1 MKEHVNIPMYRAQ
14 NGWTAE
20 GWRNIT
26 NKFNDMFPTTHFTKQ
41 QVQEK
46 EKELKGSYKIIKEAR
61 KSGVG
66 WNDSLGMIIAEPKGW
81 EKLIKDNHKVAK
93 FRKKPFPLYNNL
105 ELLYEGSIAIGDL
118 NFTSTEPPNM
128 TTRPPIERSHSE
140 QSTHNTAA
148 GSDSVGINFG
158 TNPFSEIEGPE
169 VQSAPPYLNLEEQQ
183 SATKLGEFIDLRKI
197 QMEKNQEKLDEK
209 KKKEDDYSVEK
220 YIVVVNSIED
230 LTIEQKADANEL
242 FQSEMNRQIFMMAK
256 NPVVRLVWLKK
267 KIHRYV
273 QIQASLRTILL
284 CAKLPMQLCCNFGVI
299 ISIGAVILEP

>member
-1 MKEHVNIPMYRAQ
+1 MSTSQGTRTAWSYTYEKGLVDVMKEHVNIPMYRAQ
-14 NGWTAE
+14 NSWTAE

-61 KSGVG
+61 KS
-66 WNDSLGMIIAEPKGW
+66 EPKGW
-81 EKLIKDNHKVAK
+81 KKLIKDNHKVPK
-93 FRKKPFPLYNNL
+93 FRKKPFLLYNNL
-105 ELLYEGSIAIGDL
+105 DYCMKSIQNCHEFLYKCALYFIQLMSL
-118 NFTSTEPPNM
+118 K
-128 TTRPPIERSHSE
+128 E
-140 QSTHNTAA
+140 QYLR
-148 GSDSVGINFG
+148 
-158 TNPFSEIEGPE
+158 PE

-183 SATKLGEFIDLRKI
+183 SASGKKCKQSQMVAKLGEFIDLRKI

-209 KKKEDDYSVEK
+209 KKKEYDYSVEK
-220 YIVVVNSIED
+220 YIVVVDSIED

-256 NPVVRLVWLKK
+256 NQAVRLVWLKK

-273 QIQASLRTILL
+273 CLS
-284 CAKLPMQLCCNFGVI
+284 
-299 ISIGAVILEP
+299 

>member
-1 MKEHVNIPMYRAQ
+1 MSTSQGTRVAWSYTYEKGLVDVMKEHVNIPMYRAQ

-169 VQSAPPYLNLEEQQ
+169 
-183 SATKLGEFIDLRKI
+183 
-197 QMEKNQEKLDEK
+197 EKLDEK

-267 KIHRYV
+267 KIHSTRQQKRRGV
-273 QIQASLRTILL
+273 KQA
-284 CAKLPMQLCCNFGVI
+284 AEAEG
-299 ISIGAVILEP
+299 E